1 MRSIFL
7 QYFKYANVF
16 IYLLEDGSIIT
27 LPVHLIRV
35 ANVMIGGEP
44 VLEFNCKSVRDDMR
58 QQGTKAQK
66 NFLEDEDLKV
76 RLEGFPSEV
85 ADALNK
91 GADWVQLNPENTFVL
106 QDVKEDWM
114 RYAVPM
120 VATCLNAFKRKAL
133 IAQYESALLNL
144 GAHSFVHVT
153 YGDSK
158 SDIMP
163 DITALNAVNAL
174 FRRAMTGSALATT
187 NQLCKATVIQPDTKE
202 MFDDDKY
209 RDVNAEILSAGGIS
223 GIIVSGRAEDGSN
236 FASAQVSMQT
246 AAIRIKQARDNFCEL
261 MNKIN
266 LRVNGDHLPYSKVN
280 RLPKFEMIPIDLSG
294 TSKFQK
300 TCMELWGLGCLSTET
315 MLDYHGFDWEQEVK
329 RKKEEV
335 EEGTYTLM
343 NRSTLDA
350 TVIQPNPA
358 QPETTETPNP
368 VENPVTNPNTH
379 TGRPELDSDERTSD
393 VNKSMTGKQPK
404 PSNPEGSMEE

>member
-7 QYFKYANVF
+7 QYFKYGNVF

-27 LPVHLIRV
+27 LPVHLIRI

-66 NFLEDEDLKV
+66 DFLEDEDLKV
-76 RLEGFPSEV
+76 RLEGFPPEV

-133 IAQYESALLNL
+133 ISQYESALLNL

-187 NQLCKATVIQPDTKE
+187 NHLCKATVIQPDTKE

-223 GIIVSGRAEDGSN
+223 GIRLEAALQLRQRTRRGRQQLRLRPGVHADGGHPHQAGAGQLLRADEQDQPAAQRRRQEGRHPQQAGQRAAVHLPACGSGREPEVPGGLPPTLGKGRCLYKDH
-236 FASAQVSMQT
+236 
-246 AAIRIKQARDNFCEL
+246 AANP
-261 MNKIN
+261 
-266 LRVNGDHLPYSKVN
+266 RV
-280 RLPKFEMIPIDLSG
+280 
-294 TSKFQK
+294 
-300 TCMELWGLGCLSTET
+300 
-315 MLDYHGFDWEQEVK
+315 
-329 RKKEEV
+329 
-335 EEGTYTLM
+335 
-343 NRSTLDA
+343 
-350 TVIQPNPA
+350 
-358 QPETTETPNP
+358 
-368 VENPVTNPNTH
+368 
-379 TGRPELDSDERTSD
+379 
-393 VNKSMTGKQPK
+393 
-404 PSNPEGSMEE
+404 

>member
-27 LPVHLIRV
+27 LPVHLIRI

-66 NFLEDEDLKV
+66 SFLEDEDLKV
-76 RLEGFPSEV
+76 RLEGFPPEV
-85 ADALNK
+85 SDALNK

-106 QDVKEDWM
+106 QDVKEDWA

-120 VATCLNAFKRKAL
+120 VATCLSAFRRKAL

-153 YGDSK
+153 YGDAK

-187 NQLCKATVIQPDTKE
+187 NHLCKATVIQPDTKE

-246 AAIRIKQARDNFCEL
+246 AAIRIKQARDNFCE
-261 MNKIN
+261 
-266 LRVNGDHLPYSKVN
+266 
-280 RLPKFEMIPIDLSG
+280 
-294 TSKFQK
+294 
-300 TCMELWGLGCLSTET
+300 
-315 MLDYHGFDWEQEVK
+315 
-329 RKKEEV
+329 
-335 EEGTYTLM
+335 
-343 NRSTLDA
+343 
-350 TVIQPNPA
+350 
-358 QPETTETPNP
+358 
-368 VENPVTNPNTH
+368 
-379 TGRPELDSDERTSD
+379 
-393 VNKSMTGKQPK
+393 
-404 PSNPEGSMEE
+404 

>member
-7 QYFKYANVF
+7 QYFKYGNVF

-66 NFLEDEDLKV
+66 DFLEDEDLKV

-133 IAQYESALLNL
+133 IAQYESALLSL

-187 NQLCKATVIQPDTKE
+187 NHLCKATVIQPDTKE

-246 AAIRIKQARDNFCEL
+246 AAIRSKQARDNFCE
-261 MNKIN
+261 
-266 LRVNGDHLPYSKVN
+266 
-280 RLPKFEMIPIDLSG
+280 
-294 TSKFQK
+294 
-300 TCMELWGLGCLSTET
+300 
-315 MLDYHGFDWEQEVK
+315 
-329 RKKEEV
+329 
-335 EEGTYTLM
+335 
-343 NRSTLDA
+343 
-350 TVIQPNPA
+350 
-358 QPETTETPNP
+358 
-368 VENPVTNPNTH
+368 
-379 TGRPELDSDERTSD
+379 
-393 VNKSMTGKQPK
+393 
-404 PSNPEGSMEE
+404 